1 MVLGLRSKSRK
12 SVSVQVHYL
21 IHVQE
26 VKPWPPTE
34 SLKSSRSL
42 FIQWENGDQNSG
54 SLTCGVRDGIIGIG
68 ESFRLPVTLCRE
80 ASRKGTTHERFQKNS
95 LDFYLYEP
103 RKDKAVKGQVL
114 GTAAINLADFGVI
127 RETITVRAQLNCK
140 RSFKNSMQP
149 ILYVNIQPLDRD
161 SSSSSPKDSLSKE
174 VSLEKSKSYSQ
185 LTNDGNDEETEIAAF
200 TDDDDDDLSSHSSQ
214 HITSSTFETGGYSPQ
229 RRDQS
234 KSESAKDSTESVIVG
249 ILEDEKK
256 KELQENGQEEEEQTL
271 ELETCHVEEKL
282 VGKLSNDA
290 ALKQVKFRHNTLSF
304 SGYSLGVQGLVHR
317 TNEIKHVKSVQFPLN
332 SNNSSATF
340 KTSRFMEQEDNINVP
355 EAASAI
361 TNATSES
368 KATINDFSKEK
379 SELECKVKMLEEEL
393 REAAAVEVALYSV
406 VAEHGSSA
414 TKIHA
419 PARRLSRFY
428 LHACKARSP
437 ANRASAARTAVS
449 GLVLVVKACGNDVPR
464 LTFWLSNSI
473 LLRAI
478 ISQAIEKL
486 QLSAG
491 RNTCS
496 NEESSLHV
504 EQNNNAV
511 EYFEDWEDPQTLI
524 VALENIEAW
533 IFCRIIES
541 VWWQTLTPHMQPAI
555 AKGSGSR
562 KTHGRRYGLGDR
574 EQGNFSIDLW
584 KKAFKD
590 SCERLCPLRAG
601 GHQCGCLRM
610 LARLVMEQLV
620 DRLDVAM
627 FNAILRESAEE
638 MPTDPVSDPISDC
651 KVLPVPAGKSS
662 FGSGAQL
669 KNAIGNW
676 SRWLTDLFGIDD
688 SDLYE
693 DGIETDDKKLKCE
706 KSFKAFHLLNA
717 LSDLMMLPFEMI
729 ADRSIRKE
737 VCPKFSGSLIKRILN
752 NFVPDE
758 FCSDPI
764 PEAVFKAIDSE
775 DFLEDEDYSISSF
788 PCTAASTVYQPP
800 PAASLTSIIGEVGSQ
815 AMRSGSSVLRKSHT
829 SDDELDELVSPTTS
843 IGIENFRGS
852 PTSVKPNLMLK
863 KGKGRKIVRYQ
874 LLREVWRDDE

>member
-1 MVLGLRSKSRK
+1 
-12 SVSVQVHYL
+12 
-21 IHVQE
+21 
-26 VKPWPPTE
+26 
-34 SLKSSRSL
+34 
-42 FIQWENGDQNSG
+42 
-54 SLTCGVRDGIIGIG
+54 
-68 ESFRLPVTLCRE
+68 
-80 ASRKGTTHERFQKNS
+80 
-95 LDFYLYEP
+95 
-103 RKDKAVKGQVL
+103 
-114 GTAAINLADFGVI
+114 
-127 RETITVRAQLNCK
+127 
-140 RSFKNSMQP
+140 
-149 ILYVNIQPLDRD
+149 
-161 SSSSSPKDSLSKE
+161 
-174 VSLEKSKSYSQ
+174 
-185 LTNDGNDEETEIAAF
+185 
-200 TDDDDDDLSSHSSQ
+200 
-214 HITSSTFETGGYSPQ
+214 
-229 RRDQS
+229 
-234 KSESAKDSTESVIVG
+234 
-249 ILEDEKK
+249 
-256 KELQENGQEEEEQTL
+256 
-271 ELETCHVEEKL
+271 
-282 VGKLSNDA
+282 
-290 ALKQVKFRHNTLSF
+290 
-304 SGYSLGVQGLVHR
+304 
-317 TNEIKHVKSVQFPLN
+317 
-332 SNNSSATF
+332 
-340 KTSRFMEQEDNINVP
+340 MEQEDNINVP

-449 GLVLVVKACGNDVPR
+449 GLVLVAKACGNDVPR

-688 SDLYE
+688 SDPYE

>member
-1 MVLGLRSKSRK
+1 
-12 SVSVQVHYL
+12 
-21 IHVQE
+21 
-26 VKPWPPTE
+26 
-34 SLKSSRSL
+34 
-42 FIQWENGDQNSG
+42 
-54 SLTCGVRDGIIGIG
+54 
-68 ESFRLPVTLCRE
+68 
-80 ASRKGTTHERFQKNS
+80 
-95 LDFYLYEP
+95 
-103 RKDKAVKGQVL
+103 
-114 GTAAINLADFGVI
+114 
-127 RETITVRAQLNCK
+127 
-140 RSFKNSMQP
+140 
-149 ILYVNIQPLDRD
+149 
-161 SSSSSPKDSLSKE
+161 
-174 VSLEKSKSYSQ
+174 
-185 LTNDGNDEETEIAAF
+185 
-200 TDDDDDDLSSHSSQ
+200 
-214 HITSSTFETGGYSPQ
+214 
-229 RRDQS
+229 
-234 KSESAKDSTESVIVG
+234 
-249 ILEDEKK
+249 
-256 KELQENGQEEEEQTL
+256 
-271 ELETCHVEEKL
+271 
-282 VGKLSNDA
+282 
-290 ALKQVKFRHNTLSF
+290 
-304 SGYSLGVQGLVHR
+304 
-317 TNEIKHVKSVQFPLN
+317 
-332 SNNSSATF
+332 
-340 KTSRFMEQEDNINVP
+340 MEQEDNINVP

-688 SDLYE
+688 SDPYE

-800 PAASLTSIIGEVGSQ
+800 PAASLTSILGEAGSQ
-815 AMRSGSSVLRKSHT
+815 AMRSGSSVLQKSHT